1 MKKVLTLVL
10 ALMSIPIISNAED
23 NITLNVVRDSKTQ
36 WTLSVAL
43 NNDNKYG
50 GFQMDLV
57 IPSQFTAAI
66 ENIAKTTRL
75 RSITMQANHLASGNL
90 RIVGYGATKT
100 KNITGNNGD
109 IITMKLTCTTPLP
122 IGEHKIT
129 AKNIRFSNATSET
142 VLAGTYTSFNVEEMP
157 QHTVNYW
164 NGEELFHTMSVE
176 EGDSIPAIESP
187 EAKEGFAFCGWDDST
202 AVMPDHDLDLHA
214 TWCRLSYTAS
224 YTVNGDTVYSEQV
237 AYGDSVKL
245 YNYTP
250 EETHIFVKWIGDSYE
265 TMPAHNISYEAQLAL
280 VGDVNLDGTVNTSDV
295 VSIYNYIISSEES
308 GILLVCADIN
318 GDGTVNSAD
327 VTGLYNL
334 LTYGTPLGSKAY
346 RQALVNA
353 FK

>member
-23 NITLNVVRDSKTQ
+23 NIALHVVRDSKTQ

-122 IGEHKIT
+122 IGEHK
-129 AKNIRFSNATSET
+129 AT
-142 VLAGTYTSFNVEEMP
+142 
-157 QHTVNYW
+157 
-164 NGEELFHTMSVE
+164 LFHTMSVE
-176 EGDSIPAIESP
+176 EGDSIPTIESP

-280 VGDVNLDGTVNTSDV
+280 IGDVNLDGTVNTSDV

-308 GILLVCADIN
+308 GILLVWADIN
-318 GDGTVNSAD
+318 GAGTVNSAD